1 MSGFGVAGSGSL
13 RVIGWVAL
21 ATVALVAGCRTAP
34 PAKAPAPTAWE
45 VVRPALQSRDH
56 FELKGRVAVAA
67 AGEGFNARLRW
78 DQQGTQSHVALEG
91 PLGAGGVQITSDGSR
106 LTIVNSKGER
116 LDSDAARTEL
126 VARLGFEPPLS
137 SLRYWILGVPD
148 PGQPAQESLDSQQRL
163 QSLQQDGWQ
172 VDYGGYMAVN
182 GGWLPSRMT
191 LQKGSVRVRLVVDG
205 WNT

>member
-1 MSGFGVAGSGSL
+1 MARCWWSRSVGFA
-13 RVIGWVAL
+13 AL
-21 ATVALVAGCRTAP
+21 AAVAALAGCRTAP
-34 PAKAPAPTAWE
+34 PVQAPTPTAWE
-45 VVRPALQSRDH
+45 VVRPALQARDH

-78 DQQGTQSHVALEG
+78 DQTGTQSHVALEG

-106 LTIVNSKGER
+106 LSIVNSKGER
-116 LDSDAARTEL
+116 LDSEAARTEL

-148 PGQPAQESLDSQQRL
+148 PGQPAQETLDSQQRL
-163 QSLQQDGWQ
+163 QSLQQDGWRI
-172 VDYGGYMAVN
+172 DYGAYMPVN

-191 LQKGSVRVRLVVDG
+191 LQKSGVRVRLVVDG